1 MDTWT
6 LTVKKKKKKY
16 FLKFRGSSLL
26 WSHCILEAQIT
37 SGCQISTYALT
48 VNSRLVHYSMVDT
61 CMVCRAQTRTLPF
74 QILHVFYS
82 LWASCI
88 AVSECFVSCNNQPVS
103 ISSAVWLIDWKEGNW
118 LQWAELSF
126 FPLDDRKPWIR
137 RILAEKKIGLQHHFL
152 ACAKQG
158 KSGWLC
164 FRCFFINETHW
175 WVF

>member
-6 LTVKKKKKKY
+6 LTVKKKKKY

-103 ISSAVWLIDWKEGNW
+103 ISSAVWLIERKEIGCSGQSCPFSHWMIENHGSEGYW
-118 LQWAELSF
+118 LRRK
-126 FPLDDRKPWIR
+126 LDCSTI
-137 RILAEKKIGLQHHFL
+137 F
-152 ACAKQG
+152 
-158 KSGWLC
+158 
-164 FRCFFINETHW
+164 
-175 WVF
+175 